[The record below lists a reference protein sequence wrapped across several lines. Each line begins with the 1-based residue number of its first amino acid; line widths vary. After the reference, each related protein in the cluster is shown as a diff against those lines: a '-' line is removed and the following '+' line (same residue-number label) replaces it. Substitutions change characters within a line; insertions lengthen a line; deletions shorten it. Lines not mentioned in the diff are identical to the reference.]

1 MIYMIKLSTLLSA
14 ALLLLLHGASAQY
27 YYQDIYSTGQTAATM
42 AGFKA
47 NKVSFQHVKSL
58 DANQQT
64 DNDFVCIRGM
74 NPSHR
79 QMRAVTQSSVSGRSV
94 LISTFNT
101 AGRLTKTVDSAVN
114 TIGTVQYQYTAD
126 GRLGEI
132 QTLSKGREDK
142 FRMTETRRYEYDTT
156 GRLQRLVIKK
166 GGLDSTLV
174 QFKTDTAGRV
184 TEEAAPGR
192 SRVYYNYDAQGRL
205 TDVLR
210 YHPVRKR
217 MLPDYSFEYGADGR
231 LAQMTVI
238 NIEKGDYLIWKYSYD
253 AKGLPAREECYGKGQ
268 ELLGMIRYT
277 YEYFQ

>member
-1 MIYMIKLSTLLSA
+1 MDKLRTLFTA
-14 ALLLLLHGASAQY
+14 ALLLMMTGASGQY
-27 YYQDIYSTGQTAATM
+27 YYQDIYNTQQTAATM

-58 DANQQT
+58 DANQET

-74 NPSHR
+74 NPSYR
-79 QMRAVTQSSVSGRSV
+79 QLRSVTQSRVSGRSV
-94 LISTFNT
+94 LISSFNN
-101 AGRLTKTVDSAVN
+101 AGRLNKTVDSTDN
-114 TIGTVQYQYTAD
+114 SIGTVQYQYNAA
-126 GRLGEI
+126 GRLEEI

-142 FRMTETRRYEYDTT
+142 FRMTETRRYQYDSL
-156 GRLQRLVIKK
+156 GRLQKLIVKK
-166 GGLDSTLV
+166 DGLDSTVV
-174 QFKTDTAGRV
+174 QFKTDTAGKV

-192 SRVYYNYDAQGRL
+192 PRIYYNYDAQGRL

-210 YHPVRKR
+210 YHPSRKR
-217 MLPDYSFEYGADGR
+217 MLPDYSFEYRADGR

-253 AKGLPAREECYGKGQ
+253 EKGLPQREECYGKGQ

-277 YEYFQ
+277 YEYFPQL